1 MFFLNM
7 QNIDPFSECL
17 ALIKET
23 IDNTYERCCS
33 MLDSAGLLE
42 QTEKRDEM
50 RQKIVSSVLEA
61 TTNTTGEFY
70 RLIEEVRFVKEC
82 N

>member
-1 MFFLNM
+1 
-7 QNIDPFSECL
+7 
-17 ALIKET
+17 
-23 IDNTYERCCS
+23 

-70 RLIEEVRFVKEC
+70 GFIEEVRFVKEF
-82 N
+82 NY